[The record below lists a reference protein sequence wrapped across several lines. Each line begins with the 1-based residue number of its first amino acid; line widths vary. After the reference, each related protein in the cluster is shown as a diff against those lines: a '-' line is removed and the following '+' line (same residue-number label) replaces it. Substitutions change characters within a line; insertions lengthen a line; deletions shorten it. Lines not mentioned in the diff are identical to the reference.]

1 MVLQSSLEK
10 HQLFFMCNLLI
21 FFLLQVFKVGA
32 KKWTSNRNQ
41 NAVFFFF
48 FFAYLC
54 CFLYSVWLIWH
65 STSEAAIT
73 SLHFDW
79 PTIFCQSGIEWAN
92 AFCCNQSFSLLII
105 FVPNWHEQVYGLSI
119 SWKLQTIS
127 FPVVRFF
134 GALPMAYVTA
144 KKMKFSI
151 NDFFSKCT
159 QIRSFLR
166 VRSHLL
172 EKSSIQNFN
181 FCEVQLRN

>member
-1 MVLQSSLEK
+1 M
-10 HQLFFMCNLLI
+10 LFPILSVINLAQYI
-21 FFLLQVFKVGA
+21 VGSY
-32 KKWTSNRNQ
+32 K
-41 NAVFFFF
+41 
-48 FFAYLC
+48 FFA
-54 CFLYSVWLIWH
+54 FWL
-65 STSEAAIT
+65 AY
-73 SLHFDW
+73 
-79 PTIFCQSGIEWAN
+79 IFCQSGIEWAN

-151 NDFFSKCT
+151 KDFFSKCT
-159 QIRSFLR
+159 QIRNFLR